1 MPCPPTESVALWRRS
16 PSMLNCE
23 MVLSSDT
30 EFSMPLSSLPRPQAY
45 ASAICASRSASNAL
59 AWLSPNTCVELCAVN
74 STSFKVLCISLHRA
88 SVSFS
93 LSLRKRESLS
103 CFLSLSSDGLSAD
116 SKGRDR
122 ALRCRVIGSRL
133 GFPCVVSFGSWR
145 ETESCEVFRDGGPT
159 KREGAGRRLGL
170 VFAVGEGL
178 FGLEADVVVDMALNV
193 PIANESMGLSGL
205 GQFGIV
211 NVLLYR
217 SFSYVS
223 ASPSQ
228 LS

>member
-1 MPCPPTESVALWRRS
+1 
-16 PSMLNCE
+16 
-23 MVLSSDT
+23 
-30 EFSMPLSSLPRPQAY
+30 
-45 ASAICASRSASNAL
+45 
-59 AWLSPNTCVELCAVN
+59 
-74 STSFKVLCISLHRA
+74 
-88 SVSFS
+88 
-93 LSLRKRESLS
+93 
-103 CFLSLSSDGLSAD
+103 
-116 SKGRDR
+116 
-122 ALRCRVIGSRL
+122 
-133 GFPCVVSFGSWR
+133 
-145 ETESCEVFRDGGPT
+145 
-159 KREGAGRRLGL
+159 L